1 MTVNRQLCIGLV
13 LSAWLKGGDW
23 RRPDSGVEKMDSI
36 DPYIDLAKMA
46 ERSKLDF
53 LFRADYLFVS
63 PQMLGDSANFGS
75 PDPTMIFAAIARE
88 TERIGLVT
96 TISTTFNPPYVVA
109 RQLQS
114 LHWLSNGRAGWNIV
128 TSIEGAENFGES
140 PMPSSQERYAKAI
153 EFTEVVRKL
162 WGSFPNEAIVID
174 RESGMFSDLDKISP
188 INHSGEFFS
197 VKGPLTLP
205 AHKSGPIPLFQAGAS
220 DTGRNFASSIA
231 DAIFAAM
238 PDLESGVELRND
250 LRRRAIEHGRD
261 PDAIKVLPGLYFFL
275 AETREEAHELHKTA
289 HAHLTIERRHASLKS
304 VLGLDL
310 SSFALDHHVTSD
322 MLPDP
327 NQPVRSRTHAELLR
341 RYITNH
347 QPTVAEVLARPEVV
361 GSAHWVSVGTV
372 EDVLNDII
380 ERFEAGAIDGF
391 IAIPGGSEKSLKIF
405 FEKLM
410 PQLVERGLFRSEYTG
425 VTLREHLGIN
435 NTDHYDRDTALK
447 GVQVKNE

>member
-1 MTVNRQLCIGLV
+1 MITHRPLCIGLS
-13 LSAWLKGGDW
+13 LSATWMKGDGW
-23 RRPDSGVEKMDSI
+23 RRPGSGVEKMDSI
-36 DPYIDLAKMA
+36 DYYIELAKTA
-46 ERSKLDF
+46 EKAKLDF
-53 LFRADYLFVS
+53 LFKADYLYVS

-96 TISTTFNPPYVVA
+96 TVSTTFNPPYVVA

-128 TSIEGAENFGES
+128 TSIEGAENFSDS
-140 PMPSSQERYAKAI
+140 PMPSPQERYAKAM
-153 EFTEVVRKL
+153 EFTDVVRKL
-162 WGSFPNEAIVID
+162 WESFPQEAIVMD
-174 RESGMFSDLDKISP
+174 RESGIFSDKDKISP
-188 INHSGEFFS
+188 IHHSGEFFS
-197 VKGPLTLP
+197 VQGPLTLP
-205 AHKSGPIPLFQAGAS
+205 AHKSGSIPLFQAGAS
-220 DTGRNFASSIA
+220 DTGRNFASSVA

-250 LRRRAIEHGRD
+250 LRRRAREHGRN
-261 PDAIKVLPGLYFFL
+261 PNAIRVLPGLYFFL
-275 AETREEAHELHKTA
+275 GETREEAEELHKVA
-289 HAHLTIERRHASLKS
+289 HANLSMERRLASLKS

-310 SSFALDHHVTSD
+310 SGFTSEHRVTAE

-327 NQPVRSRTHAELLR
+327 DQPVRSRTHAELLR
-341 RYITNH
+341 RYITNR
-347 QPTVAEVLARPEVV
+347 QPTVEEVLARPEVV

-391 IAIPGGSEKSLKIF
+391 IALPGGSEKSMELF

-410 PQLVERGLFRSEYTG
+410 PQLVEKGLFRSEYAG
-425 VTLREHLGIN
+425 STLRAHLGI
-435 NTDHYDRDTALK
+435 
-447 GVQVKNE
+447 

>member
-1 MTVNRQLCIGLV
+1 MTENRQLCIGLS
-13 LSAWLKGGDW
+13 LSATWMKGDGW

-36 DPYIDLAKMA
+36 DYYIDLAKIA
-46 ERSKLDF
+46 EKAKLDF
-53 LFRADYLFVS
+53 LFRADYLYVS

-75 PDPTMIFAAIARE
+75 PDPTMIFATIARE

-128 TSIEGAENFGES
+128 TSIEGAENFGDS
-140 PMPSSQERYAKAI
+140 PMPSAQERYAKAM
-153 EFTEVVRKL
+153 EFTDVVRKL
-162 WGSFPNEAIVID
+162 WGSFPNEAIVMD
-174 RESGMFSDLDKISP
+174 RESGMFSDRDKVSS

-197 VKGPLTLP
+197 VKGPLTMP
-205 AHKSGPIPLFQAGAS
+205 AHKSGSIPFFQAGAS
-220 DTGRNFASSIA
+220 DTGRNFASTVA

-250 LRRRAIEHGRD
+250 LRKRAKEHGRN

-275 AETREEAHELHKTA
+275 ADTREEANELHKAA
-289 HAHLTIERRHASLKS
+289 HAHLSMDRRHASLKS

-310 SSFALDHHVTSD
+310 SSLALDHRVTAD

-347 QPTVAEVLARPEVV
+347 QPTVEEVLARPEVV

-372 EDVLNDII
+372 DDVVSDII

-391 IAIPGGSEKSLKIF
+391 IALPGGSEKSMEIF

-410 PQLVERGLFRSEYTG
+410 PQLVERGLFRSQYTG
-425 VTLREHLGIN
+425 VTLREHLGI
-435 NTDHYDRDTALK
+435 T
-447 GVQVKNE
+447 